1 MLLKIIF
8 YNISMEG
15 QIVDVEYEDEFVE
28 ICKIVARHDTN
39 YVVKMLVYDADAFI
53 YHFSHYTHTIP
64 IESVSGFYD
73 TVELEDTCDY
83 EKIGYN
89 RYRYIYE
96 SDPEY
101 EFEDGYT
108 SSDTDSEVS
117 LYDEREHEYD
127 I

>member
-8 YNISMEG
+8 SNISMEG
-15 QIVDVEYEDEFVE
+15 QLIDVEYEDKSVE
-28 ICKIVARHDTN
+28 ICKIVTRHGTD
-39 YVVKMLVYDADAFI
+39 YIVKMLIYDADAFV
-53 YHFSHYTHTIP
+53 YHFSHYTHAIP
-64 IESVSGFYD
+64 VESVSGFYD
-73 TVELEDTCDY
+73 AVELEDIGEY
-83 EKIGYN
+83 ERIGYN

-101 EFEDGYT
+101 EFEDDYM

-117 LYDEREHEYD
+117 IYDEREHEYD

>member
-1 MLLKIIF
+1 
-8 YNISMEG
+8 MEG
-15 QIVDVEYEDEFVE
+15 QIIDVEYEDEFVE

-39 YVVKMLVYDADAFI
+39 YVVKMLVYDADAFM

-73 TVELEDTCDY
+73 TVELEDTGDY
-83 EKIGYN
+83 EKIDYN

-101 EFEDGYT
+101 ELEDGYT